1 MTKWGCTLDAT
12 NNLMWEVKTND
23 GYLRDKDWTY
33 SWYEPDT
40 KKNPYYRGVENGGV
54 CKGLNKCNTNAYI
67 KKVNAEKLCGK
78 DTWRLPTKKELE
90 NLVVCPN
97 GLSPNYLANEISDI
111 CAETNPLLD
120 PFNPIPSTPFIN
132 NDYFPNTKTDWYWTS
147 DTYIPNLS
155 ADAIS
160 PPLCYPAS
168 SYDAAWNVGFYDG
181 HTRPDHKGNAISIR
195 LVSGGTTGGAAVP
208 PCTTESV
215 KPVTTTTTVKPATTT
230 GTAAVTPAATT
241 GTTATVTPAAT
252 TGTTATVTPAA
263 TTGTTTTTTVT
274 TVTTGVVK

>member
-1 MTKWGCTLDAT
+1 MTKWGCTLDT
-12 NNLMWEVKTND
+12 TSNLMWEVKTND

-40 KKNPYYRGVENGGV
+40 KKNPSYRGLENGGV
-54 CKGLNKCNTNAYI
+54 CKGLNKCNTDAYI
-67 KKVNAEKLCGK
+67 KKVNAEKLCGE

-147 DTYIPNLS
+147 ETYIPTLS
-155 ADAIS
+155 ADAMS
-160 PPLCYPAS
+160 PSSPLCYPTKATTATTVTPVATTTPTTPTTPTTTATTATTATS
-168 SYDAAWNVGFYDG
+168 VKPVVTTSKPATTPCTTIAPFYDSAWNVGFYDG
-181 HTRPDHKGNAISIR
+181 HTRPDHKGNAVGVR
-195 LVSGGTTGGAAVP
+195 LVSGGAAAA
-208 PCTTESV
+208 
-215 KPVTTTTTVKPATTT
+215 TTVK
-230 GTAAVTPAATT
+230 
-241 GTTATVTPAAT
+241 
-252 TGTTATVTPAA
+252 
-263 TTGTTTTTTVT
+263 
-274 TVTTGVVK
+274 K